1 MKICVQKGGSALTD
15 EEIKTVSALLVKLGY
30 AVKLRR
36 EKESGVGVLKKTI
49 YAEETHEDLK

>member
-36 EKESGVGVLKKTI
+36 EKESGAAVLKKII
-49 YAEETHEDLK
+49 YAEEDT

>member
-15 EEIKTVSALLVKLGY
+15 EEIKIVAALLVKLGY

-36 EKESGVGVLKKTI
+36 EKENGVGVLKKII
-49 YAEETHEDLK
+49 YAEEDT

>member
-15 EEIKTVSALLVKLGY
+15 EETKTVAALLVKLGY

-36 EKESGVGVLKKTI
+36 EKESGVGVLKKII
-49 YAEETHEDLK
+49 YAEEDT